1 MYLLFLRWPKPFVQS
16 KAALM
21 FLRRSWVISNTSTG
35 LKPPI
40 KCKSFLLFPH
50 SWGEKQ
56 LNISESSAAPLQQQH
71 LSRAGNGSQNY
82 PIPHAFRCPHSS
94 LLVSTFLTPGWHRD
108 STGMLAP
115 WPANSR
121 RKEETDHETERWL
134 CSAHL
139 KPTGTYIIS
148 PLGHWIMLSQ
158 ITIKQSLSD
167 HRHFAALVPVHTLCF
182 RKSCDTDREDRVPPF
197 Q

>member
-21 FLRRSWVISNTSTG
+21 LLRRSWVISNTSTG

-94 LLVSTFLTPGWHRD
+94 LLVGTGTALGCWPLGLLTPGE
-108 STGMLAP
+108 
-115 WPANSR
+115 
-121 RKEETDHETERWL
+121 RKTQRSWDWEM
-134 CSAHL
+134 
-139 KPTGTYIIS
+139 
-148 PLGHWIMLSQ
+148 IMLSTSKTYRHVHN
-158 ITIKQSLSD
+158 IPTGSLD
-167 HRHFAALVPVHTLCF
+167 HAVTDHHQTVPFWPQTFCSSCPCAHFVL
-182 RKSCDTDREDRVPPF
+182 
-197 Q
+197 